1 MARKLFLVL
10 AALLIAAFAG
20 LMLTKTLPYYTFEKG
35 IHFLT
40 TKSDQTND
48 NPVFR
53 VGFYVHIT
61 TSLLVL
67 VAGLLQFLPVL
78 ARRGPGVHR
87 QLGKFYIIGI
97 LALAAPSGL
106 ILARFANGGLAAQV
120 GFTLQCFVWWL
131 CTWRAYRAARQR
143 QWSLH
148 VDWMLRS
155 FAVTLAALALRGES
169 YVMYYVFETKPIET
183 YLTVTWLSWVGNL
196 IMVEILLEV
205 GLGRYFLEEF
215 MPKLRS
221 KLAT

>member
-1 MARKLFLVL
+1 MLRNLLLVF
-10 AALLIAAFAG
+10 AALVIAAFAG

-35 IHFLT
+35 INFLT
-40 TKSDQTND
+40 TKSQDTND
-48 NPVFR
+48 NLAFR
-53 VGFYVHIT
+53 AGFYVHIT

-67 VAGLLQFLPVL
+67 VAGLLQFLPVV
-78 ARRGPGVHR
+78 ARRGPTWHR
-87 QLGKFYIIGI
+87 RLGKFYVVGT

-106 ILARFANGGLAAQV
+106 VLARYANGGLAAQV
-120 GFTLQCFVWWL
+120 GFSLQCLVWWL

-169 YVMYYVFETKPIET
+169 YILFYVFETKPIET

-196 IMVEILLEV
+196 VLVEILLEV
-205 GLGRYFLEEF
+205 GLGRYFLRDF
-215 MPKLRS
+215 MPELRS
-221 KLAT
+221 KLVA